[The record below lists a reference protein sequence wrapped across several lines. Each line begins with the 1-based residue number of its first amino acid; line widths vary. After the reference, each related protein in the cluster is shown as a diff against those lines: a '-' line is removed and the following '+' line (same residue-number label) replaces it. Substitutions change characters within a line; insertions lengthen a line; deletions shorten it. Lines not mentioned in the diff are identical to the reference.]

1 MSSYLNETSD
11 RLYHAFDRGHLYRVG
26 RVGHLR
32 HAVHYLE
39 HPLGRRK
46 PLLDIVVLLV
56 EPLDR
61 LIQQKERGSEGEEV
75 AWRRC
80 PVDNGRAA
88 VPDNEGDGDAAEHL
102 HDGRRQGLHFIA
114 LQDDMEQ
121 VLVLFLELALLV
133 PLHRKR
139 LHYPLARDRLVEEAR
154 QPGYRLLVL
163 HADLAQPPAECDD
176 GVRRE
181 RKDDKGDDRQ
191 LPVPIENNKYEAG
204 NGKCVLQDCREGVG
218 HRPLDEADIVRDAGD
233 DLARGRFVE
242 EGERLGLEAPED
254 EVPYI
259 GDDLLAHEAHKI
271 RLEVIEN
278 ALREVEER
286 DAEGDQHQQCGV
298 LLEED
303 LVHDGLDEVGGK
315 PVRRRDEGHEYHGE
329 EKLHPVRL
337 DEFEES
343 QVKCHVFIL
352 SGGGL
357 LRPRR
362 SMGRGP
368 ERRDD
373 FAGPPSLY
381 AGRTCHYLS

>member
-1 MSSYLNETSD
+1 M
-11 RLYHAFDRGHLYRVG
+11 V
-26 RVGHLR
+26 
-32 HAVHYLE
+32 
-39 HPLGRRK
+39 
-46 PLLDIVVLLV
+46 
-56 EPLDR
+56 
-61 LIQQKERGSEGEEV
+61 
-75 AWRRC
+75 
-80 PVDNGRAA
+80 
-88 VPDNEGDGDAAEHL
+88 
-102 HDGRRQGLHFIA
+102 
-114 LQDDMEQ
+114 
-121 VLVLFLELALLV
+121 
-133 PLHRKR
+133 
-139 LHYPLARDRLVEEAR
+139 
-154 QPGYRLLVL
+154 
-163 HADLAQPPAECDD
+163 
-176 GVRRE
+176 
-181 RKDDKGDDRQ
+181 
-191 LPVPIENNKYEAG
+191 
-204 NGKCVLQDCREGVG
+204 KCVLQDCREGVG

-373 FAGPPSLY
+373 FAGLSISFRRPYVSLFIIESTVLAIPSASEDWMNSGYTSCPAITL
-381 AGRTCHYLS
+381 GRLICLTRMTIRAIR